1 VKTRIIKT
9 VKIIGIVILFL
20 LLSLITLP
28 YLFENQIKTKIAQI
42 INEKVDAKVSFA
54 DARLSLFKNFP
65 NATVQLDDLLILNK
79 APFEGDTLIAVNKLD
94 LKMSIKEL
102 FKGKEEAL
110 IIDGFFTEQG
120 LINVIINE
128 NGIGNFDIALKEDKS
143 EEDTGKSKP
152 LSLKI
157 KEYQIVN
164 YQIRYTDRKSKM
176 KMVISELN
184 HEGKGDFSS
193 TLLDLNTKTTA
204 KISFDKDK
212 VNFLNHVSLSLEA
225 TLGIDLEKSKY
236 TFKNNKAKINELP
249 LEFDG
254 SIQMKEKEQ
263 LYDLTFKTPTSSFKN
278 FLGLIPS
285 AYASGL
291 NGVKTSGDFT
301 INGFAKGA
309 LTDQTIP
316 KFSIAITSKNGTFQY
331 PNLPKSVR
339 NIIIDTKIVNSTG
352 LMNDTY
358 VDLNRLSFRID
369 EDQFDAKANIK
380 NLNTNAL
387 VDASL
392 KGTINLGNLSKAY
405 PIKLDKPL
413 SGILKADLVTRF
425 DMQSAERSDYQNI
438 YNAGTIGLSQFKFV
452 DETGKAFQIKNALVQ
467 FNPSRVNLMQFD
479 AVTGKSDFNITGV
492 LANFYGFMFK
502 KQELK
507 GDFNLQSNQ
516 LVIADFMDST
526 TPTTTVK
533 KETTQKTA
541 APKEAMKIPAILNCS
556 ITAKANTVL
565 YDNLTLK
572 DFSGKLI
579 VKDQKATLEK
589 VKTSIFGGTINAEGA
604 VSTKEKIPVFTMNLG
619 FNQLDIQQSFTQL
632 DLLKSIAPVAGIIN
646 GKMNSTINLS
656 GYLDPKEMTP
666 DMKSLSGDLT
676 GQLLSTTI
684 NENNSAL
691 LNAIGAN
698 FKFIDLNKLDL
709 NNLKIALTFK
719 DSRVN
724 VKPFDIKYLDI
735 KATIGGTH
743 GFDQTLNYTANLLV
757 PAKYLGTEINQ
768 YMAKLSANGS
778 KKLENIP
785 VNAIIT
791 GNFNSP
797 KVTSDMKQAILNAT
811 KQVAIQHK
819 DELIDK
825 GVNEL
830 GKLLGGKKKNE
841 ADTTKTQSTKT
852 KEDLKNKAGDL
863 INGLFGKKKKE

>member
-1 VKTRIIKT
+1 
-9 VKIIGIVILFL
+9 
-20 LLSLITLP
+20 
-28 YLFENQIKTKIAQI
+28 
-42 INEKVDAKVSFA
+42 
-54 DARLSLFKNFP
+54 
-65 NATVQLDDLLILNK
+65 
-79 APFEGDTLIAVNKLD
+79 
-94 LKMSIKEL
+94 
-102 FKGKEEAL
+102 
-110 IIDGFFTEQG
+110 
-120 LINVIINE
+120 
-128 NGIGNFDIALKEDKS
+128 
-143 EEDTGKSKP
+143 
-152 LSLKI
+152 
-157 KEYQIVN
+157 
-164 YQIRYTDRKSKM
+164 
-176 KMVISELN
+176 
-184 HEGKGDFSS
+184 
-193 TLLDLNTKTTA
+193 
-204 KISFDKDK
+204 
-212 VNFLNHVSLSLEA
+212 
-225 TLGIDLEKSKY
+225 
-236 TFKNNKAKINELP
+236 
-249 LEFDG
+249 
-254 SIQMKEKEQ
+254 
-263 LYDLTFKTPTSSFKN
+263 
-278 FLGLIPS
+278 
-285 AYASGL
+285 
-291 NGVKTSGDFT
+291 
-301 INGFAKGA
+301 
-309 LTDQTIP
+309 
-316 KFSIAITSKNGTFQY
+316 
-331 PNLPKSVR
+331 
-339 NIIIDTKIVNSTG
+339 
-352 LMNDTY
+352 
-358 VDLNRLSFRID
+358 
-369 EDQFDAKANIK
+369 
-380 NLNTNAL
+380 
-387 VDASL
+387 
-392 KGTINLGNLSKAY
+392 
-405 PIKLDKPL
+405 
-413 SGILKADLVTRF
+413 
-425 DMQSAERSDYQNI
+425 
-438 YNAGTIGLSQFKFV
+438 
-452 DETGKAFQIKNALVQ
+452 
-467 FNPSRVNLMQFD
+467 
-479 AVTGKSDFNITGV
+479 
-492 LANFYGFMFK
+492 
-502 KQELK
+502 
-507 GDFNLQSNQ
+507 
-516 LVIADFMDST
+516 
-526 TPTTTVK
+526 
-533 KETTQKTA
+533 
-541 APKEAMKIPAILNCS
+541 
-556 ITAKANTVL
+556 
-565 YDNLTLK
+565 
-572 DFSGKLI
+572 
-579 VKDQKATLEK
+579 
-589 VKTSIFGGTINAEGA
+589 
-604 VSTKEKIPVFTMNLG
+604 MNLG